1 MEHKWLKNF
10 DAEGKW
16 TKPERILHIG
26 GEVHK
31 LDEYAKKHGIELPDS
46 KKTKTKVNSNED
58 IRHKD
63 SDGDDPIVGD
73 GISESTE

>member
-10 DAEGKW
+10 DAQGNW
-16 TKPERILHIG
+16 IKPERILHIG
-26 GEVHK
+26 GEVHD